1 MNTVRQIR
9 LSPRWTLMT
18 PDSLGRLSRKPAIFF
33 PRTARQV
40 AVEGPARP
48 ESRRRMMRIP
58 VQKHLAAAALAL
70 GTCGSLAIGLTAPAA
85 PASAQITV
93 FDPSNYAQ
101 SVLTAA
107 RTLQQ
112 VDQQIRQLQNEARML
127 ADSARNLRT
136 IDFPQL
142 DALKAKLAAID
153 RLMGQIGRA
162 HV

>member
-1 MNTVRQIR
+1 MR
-9 LSPRWTLMT
+9 
-18 PDSLGRLSRKPAIFF
+18 
-33 PRTARQV
+33 
-40 AVEGPARP
+40 RP
-48 ESRRRMMRIP
+48 P
-58 VQKHLAAAALAL
+58 LQKHPAAAALPL
-70 GTCGSLAIGLTAPAA
+70 GTGGSRAIGLTARAA

-127 ADSARNLRT
+127 ADSARSLRT

-142 DALKAKLAAID
+142 DALKAKLAEID
-153 RLMGQIGRA
+153 RLMGRAQAIDFDVDRLDEKFAALFPRDFSSALRSDARVRDAKARLDEIGRA

>member
-48 ESRRRMMRIP
+48 ESRRRMMSIP

-101 SVLTAA
+101 SVLTAP
-107 RTLQQ
+107 RPPQQ
-112 VDQQIRQLQNEARML
+112 VDQPIRQLPNAAR
-127 ADSARNLRT
+127 
-136 IDFPQL
+136 
-142 DALKAKLAAID
+142 
-153 RLMGQIGRA
+153 QIGTAARGERGGQN
-162 HV
+162 

>member
-1 MNTVRQIR
+1 
-9 LSPRWTLMT
+9 
-18 PDSLGRLSRKPAIFF
+18 
-33 PRTARQV
+33 
-40 AVEGPARP
+40 
-48 ESRRRMMRIP
+48 MMRLP
-58 VQKHLAAAALAL
+58 LQNHPAPAALPLGAWGAPAFGLAAR
-70 GTCGSLAIGLTAPAA
+70 AA

-142 DALKAKLAAID
+142 DALKAKLAEID
-153 RLMGQIGRA
+153 RLMGRA
-162 HV
+162 QAIDFDVDRIEEKFDAQFPRDFSTELRSAARVRDAKTSIDASMGP

>member
-1 MNTVRQIR
+1 
-9 LSPRWTLMT
+9 
-18 PDSLGRLSRKPAIFF
+18 
-33 PRTARQV
+33 
-40 AVEGPARP
+40 
-48 ESRRRMMRIP
+48 MMRIP

-112 VDQQIRQLQNEARML
+112 VDQQI
-127 ADSARNLRT
+127 
-136 IDFPQL
+136 
-142 DALKAKLAAID
+142 
-153 RLMGQIGRA
+153 QIGRHTSELQSLMRISYA
-162 HV
+162 VFCLKKKKHHTNKQIHHES